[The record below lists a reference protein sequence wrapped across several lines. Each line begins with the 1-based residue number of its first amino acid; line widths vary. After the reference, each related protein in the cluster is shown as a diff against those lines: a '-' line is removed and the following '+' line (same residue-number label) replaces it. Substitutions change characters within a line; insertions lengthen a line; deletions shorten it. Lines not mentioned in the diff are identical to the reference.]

1 MDEGG
6 IGALLNAPATLMV
19 AGVFAAVL
27 VALLI
32 VAVRRGETIAPLIA
46 VLLVAAAALAFNE
59 RLARSDRAAARRAL
73 IDRAAAL
80 DRAAL
85 APGSPLACLN
95 ADAGETVENGCE
107 KAVFASAQSAAAAV
121 AYAAA
126 RLRLLADAAAF
137 GDDPAIN
144 AALAAS
150 RRAIALDRYGI
161 AAQALAT
168 REGCT
173 ASRCPAFALVGDAEV
188 LKANLKAQVFAQYVA
203 RYADSWSAPAEK
215 PQAVSAAPAPSA
227 ASTEQP
233 KEQRPAGE
241 KFDFPSA
248 ASIPPVSIM
257 TPEPPPAASD
267 ESRPAPKPAAPA
279 TAPMPPR
286 RPAEAPPMR

>member
-1 MDEGG
+1 MDDGG
-6 IGALLNAPATLMV
+6 TATLLNAPATLMI
-19 AGVFAAVL
+19 AGVLAAVL
-27 VALLI
+27 AALLI
-32 VAVRRGETIAPLIA
+32 VAWRRGETIAPMIA
-46 VLLVAAAALAFNE
+46 VVLVAAAAFALNE

-126 RLRLLADAAAF
+126 RLQLLAEAAAF
-137 GDDPAIN
+137 GEDPDIS

-150 RRAIALDRYGI
+150 RRAIALDRFGV

-168 REGCT
+168 RVGCT

-203 RYADSWSAPAEK
+203 RYADAWSAPAEK
-215 PQAVSAAPAPSA
+215 PQAVSAAPAPA
-227 ASTEQP
+227 AAVDEP
-233 KEQRPAGE
+233 KEHRSGAE

-257 TPEPPPAASD
+257 NPEPPLPAAAD
-267 ESRPAPKPAAPA
+267 ESRPAPKPSAPA
-279 TAPMPPR
+279 TAPMPPK
-286 RPAEAPPMR
+286 RPAEAPPAR